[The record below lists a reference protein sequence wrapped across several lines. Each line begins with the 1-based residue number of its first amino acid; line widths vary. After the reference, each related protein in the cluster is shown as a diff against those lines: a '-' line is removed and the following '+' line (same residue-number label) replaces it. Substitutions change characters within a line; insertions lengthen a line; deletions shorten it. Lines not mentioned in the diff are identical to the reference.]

1 MSAKPLD
8 EIEMGRHVNVAVIG
22 GGHHMR
28 ATLNNRGIHVGD
40 GLTVLRAGILR
51 GPIVVRV
58 HGSEVALGRHM
69 AHRILVEAAP

>member
-8 EIEMGRHVNVAVIG
+8 EITMGQQVTVAVIG

-28 ATLNNRGIHVGD
+28 STLNNRGIHAGD
-40 GLTVLRAGILR
+40 VLTVLRAGILH

-58 HGSEVALGRHM
+58 HGSEVAVGRNM
-69 AHRILVEAAP
+69 ARRILVEAL